1 MINFTTIAA
10 TFVLTASASAGIV
23 TFDNINPPAPTDSV
37 WDFGVRLMDVD
48 GFSFTS
54 TGPYAGTSY
63 SGNRAW
69 YYYSHCPA
77 VDNSTDSGYAVG
89 IRGTTAVFS
98 GWYGNAVPTYSV
110 SRTDGSL
117 WAFNK
122 AVFTAGWGPGLI
134 HLVGLRGGVEV
145 FNFTQS
151 ISHTQQTWASP
162 SIYPGTIMWID
173 TLKITNDLG
182 DPYQGR
188 RHFIMDDMFYTLPA
202 PGAFALMGC
211 GLIGIRSR
219 RRLTAA

>member
-1 MINFTTIAA
+1 MINFTTVAA

-23 TFDNINPPAPTDSV
+23 TFDNINPPAPTDQTISP
-37 WDFGVRLMDVD
+37 GVQLTMDVD
-48 GFSFTS
+48 GFTFSS
-54 TGPYAGTSY
+54 TNTYY
-63 SGNRAW
+63 GNRQW
-69 YYYSHCPA
+69 YYYTYCPA
-77 VDNSTDSGYAVG
+77 VANSDAFGYNVG

-98 GWYGNAVPTYSV
+98 GYYQTAAPSYNV
-110 SRTDGSL
+110 SRSDGSL

-122 AVFTAGWGPGLI
+122 ACFTAAWGPGLI
-134 HLVGLRGGVEV
+134 HLVGLRGGFEV

-151 ISHTQQTWASP
+151 ISDTQQTWASP
-162 SIYPGTIMWID
+162 FIYPGTINWID

-219 RRLTAA
+219 RRMSAV